1 MEDGQAEVE
10 PRCCRHQKHLLA
22 IFQDMSETFVPDL
35 VMFGFADMLIKYS
48 HNEGRL
54 SGSEEPTVL
63 TQHEHCPDTIRSS
76 FLLTQ

>member
-1 MEDGQAEVE
+1 MKCFTLTQNGGRTGGGD
-10 PRCCRHQKHLLA
+10 
-22 IFQDMSETFVPDL
+22 